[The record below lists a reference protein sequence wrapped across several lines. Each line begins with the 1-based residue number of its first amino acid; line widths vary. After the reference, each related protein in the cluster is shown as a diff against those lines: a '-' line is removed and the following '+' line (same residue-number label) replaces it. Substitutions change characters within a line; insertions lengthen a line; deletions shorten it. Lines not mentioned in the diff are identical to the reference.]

1 MGLGLEIIA
10 RGSVKGYLHHPA
22 SAGGAGLVLT
32 HGAGA
37 NSNAPLLV
45 AVAGAFCDAGFSVLR
60 CDLPFRQRR
69 PFGPPS
75 PATGGADRAGLREA
89 CALMRTLVGG
99 NIYLGGH
106 SYGGRQATML
116 AADEPGTADALL
128 LLSYPLHP
136 PDKPAQ
142 LRTGHLPQLLTPSL
156 FVHGTKDPFGS
167 IAEME
172 AALQLIPART
182 QLEVIEGTGHDL
194 ARGKFNLRALVE
206 KFRQL

>member
-1 MGLGLEIIA
+1 
-10 RGSVKGYLHHPA
+10 
-22 SAGGAGLVLT
+22 
-32 HGAGA
+32 
-37 NSNAPLLV
+37 
-45 AVAGAFCDAGFSVLR
+45 
-60 CDLPFRQRR
+60 
-69 PFGPPS
+69 
-75 PATGGADRAGLREA
+75 
-89 CALMRTLVGG
+89 
-99 NIYLGGH
+99 
-106 SYGGRQATML
+106 ML